1 MMPIYNNREIIGYA
15 KNTKHAKTVIRK
27 QLSTITKGWTIS
39 VGVRDTTIINLP
51 DGFIYSIHPQTN

>member
-15 KNTKHAKTVIRK
+15 KNPKHAKTVIRK

-39 VGVRDTTIINLP
+39 VGIRDTTIINLP
-51 DGFIYSIHPQTN
+51 DGFIYSIHPQSN